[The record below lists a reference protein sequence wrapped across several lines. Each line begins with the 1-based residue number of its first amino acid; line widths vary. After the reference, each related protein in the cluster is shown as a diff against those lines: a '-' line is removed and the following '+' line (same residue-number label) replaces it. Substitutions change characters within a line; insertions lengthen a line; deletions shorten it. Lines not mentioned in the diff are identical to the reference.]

1 MKRQILSLLLIS
13 TLVLLAFQN
22 CGPAPVSV
30 TGQNSSSEVVVA
42 STKNISKVTYDPD
55 LEVVPNALVKPLL
68 SVDIST
74 GQMSIRSGQGNL
86 KSCELDSGR
95 LTAIDQILKNGKVCA
110 PSPLPADTA
119 VCMAIGLADVK
130 LEGADVSVYLRP
142 EICNSGA
149 FLCSG
154 QDAQFR
160 AALADIITNPPA
172 ACN

>member
-1 MKRQILSLLLIS
+1 MKRQILSLILVS
-13 TLVLLAFQN
+13 TIALLAFQN
-22 CGPAPVSV
+22 CGPAPISA
-30 TGQNSSSEVVVA
+30 TGSASSDEVVVA

-55 LEVVPNALVKPLL
+55 LEVSPNALAKPLL
-68 SVDIST
+68 TVDIAN

-86 KSCELDSGR
+86 KSCALDSGR
-95 LTAIDQILKNGKVCA
+95 LTAIDQILENGKVCA
-110 PSPLPADTA
+110 PGALPPNTS
-119 VCMAIGLADVK
+119 VCLALGLADVK

-149 FLCSG
+149 FLCAG

-160 AALADIITNPPA
+160 AALTDIITNPPA